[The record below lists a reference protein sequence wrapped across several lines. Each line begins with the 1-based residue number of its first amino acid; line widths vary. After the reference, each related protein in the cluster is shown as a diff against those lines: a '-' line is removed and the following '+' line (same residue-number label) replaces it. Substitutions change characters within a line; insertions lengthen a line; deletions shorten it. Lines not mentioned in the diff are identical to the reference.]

1 MPALFAVHRDQSGT
15 ARDRVLA
22 YGRAI
27 GSTRAGILE
36 TTFAEETETDLFGE
50 QSVLCGGTAA
60 LVKMAFET
68 LVEAGY
74 QPELAYFETM
84 HELKLIVDLMYR
96 GGLNFMRFSVSD
108 TAEYGDY
115 VSGPR
120 IIDDHVRATMQQ
132 VLKEIQDGTFAARWI
147 AESDSGGA
155 EFRRLREADRD
166 HLIER
171 VGAGLRAQMPFLDP
185 VEVQAGQAQAAATTP
200 GAAR

>member
-1 MPALFAVHRDQSGT
+1 
-15 ARDRVLA
+15 
-22 YGRAI
+22 
-27 GSTRAGILE
+27 
-36 TTFAEETETDLFGE
+36 
-50 QSVLCGGTAA
+50 
-60 LVKMAFET
+60 MAFET
-68 LVEAGY
+68 LVNAGY

-120 IIDDHVRATMQQ
+120 IIDDHVRGPWRQSSRTSRT
-132 VLKEIQDGTFAARWI
+132 GTFAAQWI
-147 AESDSGGA
+147 AESDSGRA
-155 EFRRLREADRD
+155 NFERLREADRD

-171 VGAGLRAQMPFLDP
+171 VGAELRAQMPFLDP
-185 VEVQAGQAQAAATTP
+185 IEVQAGQAQAAATTP